1 MPAPHGFDS
10 GSSAVHSEICMS
22 DTPRLSLKTALATWG
37 LLCLHVNF
45 KIICSNFLKNAI
57 DVLIGTALYL
67 WIASESMTTLTILTL
82 PVQEDSLFNRQC

>member
-1 MPAPHGFDS
+1 MRLGFLLGYPAPLDYVASSLLAPHGFDS
-10 GSSAVHSEICMS
+10 GSSVVHSEICMS

-67 WIASESMTTLTILTL
+67 
-82 PVQEDSLFNRQC
+82 